1 MDLLKRNIH
10 MDRIRAQAVSQ
21 ITLEEDVNI
30 PDSKPD
36 VESISLEKAEVI
48 IEEVKPG
55 NDMVMLKGRLHYA
68 LLYHTQEAGSR
79 LVSLKGDLPIDE
91 KMNLQGVQPGD
102 TVEVEGMVEDLTVGI
117 INSRKLSIQSVMTL
131 QAEVEE
137 LYDVEA
143 PVGIQ
148 GEESMEYRRV
158 PLSIAQLAI
167 RKNDVFRIKEEIT
180 LPSNYPNIY
189 QILWEDIS
197 LGDVEFK
204 VQEERLGLQGDVHL
218 FLLYEGEGE
227 EHPIRTY
234 DIVLPF
240 GGALDCHGCKEG
252 MLPDIHYHLGQQE
265 LAIRPDLDGEERC
278 VGLELTLEI
287 GIRIY
292 EEEEIELLTD
302 LYGVTKEIGAVT
314 SPAILRRLL
323 TRVMGKSKVA
333 DHIHATDGSGI
344 LQLLHSE
351 GRVMLDQQTVVENG
365 ILLQGALFIKALYIT
380 DNDLAPYACVET
392 QLPYEYTLEVPDMTA
407 QDMGRVHA
415 QIEQLQ
421 VTMLDSE
428 EMDVKAVLCFD
439 TTVFRNIPMQLIE
452 QVTTEELDS
461 AVLGNLPGMVIYVV
475 KNGDNLWN
483 IGRKYYVKVDAIR
496 EWNNLGS
503 DELKIGQKL
512 LIVKGGM

>member
-10 MDRIRAQAVSQ
+10 MDRIRTQAVNQ

-36 VESISLEKAEVI
+36 VESISLEKAEVV

-55 NDMVMLKGRLHYA
+55 NDMVTLRGRLHYS

-79 LVSLKGDLPIDE
+79 LVSLAGDIPIDE
-91 KMNLQGVQPGD
+91 RMNLQGVQPGD
-102 TVEVEGMVEDLTVGI
+102 TVEVEGTVEDLTVGI
-117 INSRKLSIQSVMTL
+117 INSRKLSIQSMIAL

-137 LYDVEA
+137 LYDVEV
-143 PVGIQ
+143 PIGIQ
-148 GEESMEYRRV
+148 GEDSMEYRRI
-158 PLSIAQLAI
+158 PLSLAQLAI

-197 LGDVEFK
+197 LRDMEFK
-204 VQEERLGLQGDVHL
+204 VQEERLSLQGEIHL

-227 EHPIRTY
+227 DHPIRTH
-234 DIVLPF
+234 DMILPF
-240 GGALDCHGCKEG
+240 SGTLDCHGCKEG
-252 MLPDIHYHLGQQE
+252 MLPDIHYQLGQQE
-265 LAIRPDLDGEERC
+265 LAVRPDLDGEERC
-278 VGLELTLEI
+278 VGMELTLEI
-287 GIRIY
+287 GIRMY

-302 LYGVTKEIGAVT
+302 IYGVTKEIGTVS
-314 SPAILRRLL
+314 SPAVLRRLL
-323 TRVMGKSKVA
+323 SRVMGKSKVT
-333 DHIHATDGSGI
+333 DHIHAAEGGQI

-351 GRVMLDQQTVVENG
+351 GRVMLDQQTAVEHG
-365 ILLQGALFIKALYIT
+365 ILLQGGLYIKALYIT
-380 DNDLAPYACVET
+380 DSDTAPYACVEAVF
-392 QLPYEYTLEVPDMTA
+392 PYEYTLEVPDMTA
-407 QDMGRVHA
+407 QDMGRVHV

-439 TTVFRNIPMQLIE
+439 TTVFRSIPMQLIE
-452 QVTTEELDS
+452 QVTVEELDTN
-461 AVLGNLPGMVIYVV
+461 VLGSLPGMVIYVV

-496 EWNNLGS
+496 EWNHLGT
-503 DELKIGQKL
+503 DELKTGQKL
-512 LIVKGGM
+512 LIVKGGV